1 MAQDRTEE
9 ATPRKRQQAR
19 QRGQVARSQEVNTA
33 LVLFVGLVL
42 MRVWGG
48 GLVERLGET
57 MVAWLESA
65 ARDDLTRAD
74 AMQLGIDVGFRYLS
88 LVLPIVGAVLVT
100 GAGASVLQ
108 TGFLVSAHPLKP
120 DLSRISPLSGAKRL
134 LSRRGLIDL
143 VRSVGKIALI
153 GTIFWVS
160 LTDQIDTI
168 AALPL
173 GDIQAAWGTV
183 AGLAFDVAIRAIIL
197 LLVIAVFDLWWQRR
211 VHRREL
217 RMSTQ
222 EVKRERKDMEGDPLL
237 RSQQRQRQRELASR
251 RMMQEVPEADVVIT
265 NPIHYACA
273 LAYDTDEMHAPV
285 LLAKGER
292 LIAER
297 IVAIAR
303 EHRVPIVPNPPL
315 ARTLFRSVEVG
326 DEIPLTL
333 YQAVAQ
339 VLAFVHRMRRSGVAV

>member
-1 MAQDRTEE
+1 VAQDRTEE

-33 LVLFVGLVL
+33 LVLLVGLVM

-48 GLVERLGET
+48 RLVEGLGET
-57 MVAWLESA
+57 MVAWLETA

-74 AMQLGIDVGFRYLS
+74 AMQLGIEVGFRYLS
-88 LVLPIVGAVLVT
+88 LVLPVVGAVLVT

-153 GTIFWVS
+153 GTIFWVT

-173 GDIQAAWGTV
+173 AEIQAAWSMV
-183 AGLAFDVAIRAIIL
+183 AQLAFDVAIRAIIL
-197 LLVIAVFDLWWQRR
+197 LLVIAAFDFWWQRR
-211 VHRREL
+211 VHGREL

-237 RSQQRQRQRELASR
+237 RSQQRQREMASR

-265 NPIHYACA
+265 NPVHFACA